1 MNTEYPNGK
10 AHSIQIT
17 KILYGISKYT
27 KVTFACNKLN
37 YKKKH
42 LYAKILEIYGYDLSE
57 VTFIEIPKKKLR
69 GISFFYT
76 IYKILKKYD
85 EKNTAIYTRSYSMAR
100 RLYRSKFLH
109 KKKVILESHKKNGYD
124 KEDIVVGSKYAA
136 QRKLF
141 ESKNVDR
148 KILQQTYRGVDGIVF
163 TSEESRRIA
172 TKDLGLQ
179 NTTPIWHP
187 LNQHSCKHERNR
199 TIIYSGSLAEDKL
212 VELLLDALA
221 VSKTGLVVD
230 MIGGN
235 PADTQR
241 VVREARQR
249 GVGENLRFLDRVP
262 HGELPEILCRYKYGL
277 SMMEGLKVAD
287 YVECG
292 LTPIIPKIPM
302 YTNIFGCDAPFF
314 YLPDNPT
321 SLNEL
326 LKRIEIGHGPK
337 IELENILEKYS
348 IDSTANSILEII
360 K

>member
-1 MNTEYPNGK
+1 MNTEYPNEK
-10 AHSIQIT
+10 AHSIQLT
-17 KILYGISKYT
+17 KILYGLSQQT
-27 KVTFACNKLN
+27 KVTFICNNLN
-37 YKKKH
+37 YSKDKLH
-42 LYAKILEIYGYDLSE
+42 AKIQEIYGYDLSR
-57 VTFIEIPKKKLR
+57 VKFLEISKNKLR
-69 GISFFYT
+69 GISFFLT
-76 IYKILKKYD
+76 IYK
-85 EKNTAIYTRSYSMAR
+85 RSYSMAK

-109 KKKVILESHKKNGYD
+109 KKKIILESHKKNGYD
-124 KEDIVVGSKYAA
+124 KEDIVVGSRYAA

-172 TKDLGLQ
+172 TEELGLR
-179 NTTPIWHP
+179 NTTSIWHP
-187 LNQHSCKHERNR
+187 LNPHSCKHERDR

-212 VELLLDALA
+212 IDLLLDALA

-230 MIGGN
+230 VIGGN

-249 GVGENLRFLDRVP
+249 GVGENLRFLNRVP

-302 YTNIFGCDAPFF
+302 YTNIFGYDAPFF
-314 YLPDNPT
+314 YIPDDPT

-326 LKRIEIGHGPK
+326 LKQIEIGPGPK
-337 IELENILEKYS
+337 IELDNVMEKYS
-348 IDSTANSILEII
+348 IDSTAKSILEII